1 MKEIAKYSGC
11 FVCGEQ
17 NKIGLK
23 AKFFFENDRAFTE
36 CIAERQFEGYRDVF
50 HGGIISTLLDEV
62 MIKALLSM
70 NIYAMT
76 VELNLRFHKIVTIGQ
91 KLNFMGCLEKK
102 RGRLYLTRGEAK
114 NENGE
119 LVASATGKYLEVRE
133 NMRSMLLESPDDR

>member
-11 FVCGEQ
+11 FVCGER

-23 AKFFFENDRAFTE
+23 AKFFFENDRAITE

-62 MIKALLSM
+62 MIKALLYK
-70 NIYAMT
+70 NIYSVT

-119 LVASATGKYLEVRE
+119 LVASATGKYLEVKE
-133 NMRSMLLESPDDR
+133 NMRSMLSESLDDK